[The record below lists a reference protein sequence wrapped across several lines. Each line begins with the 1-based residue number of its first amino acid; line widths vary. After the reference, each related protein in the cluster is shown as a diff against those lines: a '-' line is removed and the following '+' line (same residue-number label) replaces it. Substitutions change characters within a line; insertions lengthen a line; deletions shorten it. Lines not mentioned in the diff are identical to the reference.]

1 MTEKENHDKLLEE
14 ALLNAQRANNA
25 KSDFLA
31 KMSHEMRTPLN
42 AIIGMSGMSLEA
54 GRLSPEDHKNIEAIY
69 NAGETLLSTVNDIL
83 DISKIEAGK
92 LELVPVE
99 YDIPS
104 LVNDTVTQNTMRIG
118 KKPIKLILD
127 ISEDMFTNLYGDEL
141 RIKQIANNLLSNAIK
156 YTKEG
161 TVTFSMNCSFDSGK
175 AAGQQGDIVWLTI
188 TISDTGM
195 GIRPEDIDKLF
206 SGYTQLDLEANRK
219 TEGTGLGLSL
229 TKNLCEMMNG
239 TITAKSEYGKGSI
252 FTVRVQQKFVKDTRF
267 GAELLKN
274 LSSFQFSD
282 GKYEKNTGFKRVSIP
297 YARVLVV
304 DDNQTN
310 LDIAKGLM
318 KPYGMVIDCVDSG
331 QKAIDLVRSETV
343 KYNTIFMDHMMPGM
357 DGIEAVRIIREWEDE
372 KEKEYREQG
381 VEFAGQTPKQSG
393 FARIPIV
400 ALTANA
406 LAGNEEMFMSKGFQ
420 AFLSKPINISR
431 LDEIVQN
438 WVRNI
443 EQEKILTDQGLLVDG
458 QLLPNLQEE
467 QDRRIILDRRGKVD
481 RRIIKKKFAGMDINQ
496 GIEKFKG
503 NEKLFFDVL
512 RSYVT
517 NTRPQLKLLE
527 NVNEES
533 LRNYAITVH
542 GIKGSSWGIF
552 ANMVG
557 DAAAE
562 LENAANAGNLE
573 YIAAHNPRFLDAAWK
588 LINDLDEMFKEIE
601 KENPKPKKDK
611 LENTILLK
619 LLSACKM
626 YNMDDVDAAMTE
638 IEMYNYTSDEELAS
652 WLRENVDMMNF
663 REIVIKLE
671 KLQLT
676 V

>member
-1 MTEKENHDKLLEE
+1 
-14 ALLNAQRANNA
+14 
-25 KSDFLA
+25 
-31 KMSHEMRTPLN
+31 
-42 AIIGMSGMSLEA
+42 
-54 GRLSPEDHKNIEAIY
+54 
-69 NAGETLLSTVNDIL
+69 
-83 DISKIEAGK
+83 
-92 LELVPVE
+92 
-99 YDIPS
+99 
-104 LVNDTVTQNTMRIG
+104 
-118 KKPIKLILD
+118 
-127 ISEDMFTNLYGDEL
+127 
-141 RIKQIANNLLSNAIK
+141 
-156 YTKEG
+156 
-161 TVTFSMNCSFDSGK
+161 MNCSFDSGK

-282 GKYEKNTGFKRVSIP
+282 GKFEKNTGFKRVSIP

>member
-99 YDIPS
+99 YDLPS

-141 RIKQIANNLLSNAIK
+141 RIKQIVNNLLSNAIK

-161 TVTFSMNCSFDSGK
+161 TVKFSMNCSFDNTE
-175 AAGQQGDIVWLTI
+175 AAKQPGDTVWLTI
-188 TISDTGM
+188 TITDTGM

-239 TITAKSEYGKGSI
+239 TITVKSEYGKGSV
-252 FTVRVQQKFVKDTRF
+252 FTVKVQQKFVKDIRF

-274 LSSFQFSD
+274 LSNFQFSD
-282 GKYEKNTGFKRVSIP
+282 GKFEKNTGFKRVSIP

-331 QKAIDLVRSETV
+331 QKAIDAIRNETV
-343 KYNTIFMDHMMPGM
+343 KYNTVFMDHMMPGM
-357 DGIEAVRIIREWEDE
+357 DGIEATALIREIATDYA
-372 KEKEYREQG
+372 KT
-381 VEFAGQTPKQSG
+381 V
-393 FARIPIV
+393 PII

-431 LDEIVQN
+431 LDEIIQN

-443 EQEKILTDQGLLVDG
+443 EQEKKLTDQGLLVDG

-467 QDRRIILDRRGKVD
+467 QDRRTILDRRGKVD

-527 NVNEES
+527 NVSEES

-562 LENAANAGNLE
+562 LENAANTGNLE
-573 YIAAHNPRFLDAAWK
+573 YIAAHNPSFLDAAWK
-588 LINDLDEMFKEIE
+588 LINDIDEMLKDID

-611 LENTILLK
+611 LEDKILLK

-626 YNMDDVDAAMTE
+626 YNMDDVDAAMVE
-638 IEMYNYTSDEELAS
+638 IEMYSYSSDEELAV
-652 WLRENVDMMNF
+652 WLRESVDMMNF
-663 REIVIKLE
+663 REIVIRLE
-671 KLQLT
+671 KLQLAG
-676 V
+676 